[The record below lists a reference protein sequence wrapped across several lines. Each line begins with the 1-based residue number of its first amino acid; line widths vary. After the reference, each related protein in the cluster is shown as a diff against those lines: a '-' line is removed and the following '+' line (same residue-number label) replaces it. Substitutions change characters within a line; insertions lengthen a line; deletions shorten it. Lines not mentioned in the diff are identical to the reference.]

1 MSGGTTLTEV
11 EPEALEERPT
21 FRARILDGE
30 LGGYVLLAPA
40 LLVLLALAIWPL
52 VYSIGIS
59 FTNYE
64 LAASKALKFVGLAN
78 FRQLANDS
86 IFLGSLRTTAKF
98 LLVVVPAQLILGYVC
113 ARILVAA
120 FGMIGSRFLRTCFI
134 VPTMITSL
142 AVGLFWAYM
151 LDPLIGVGNYILAEL
166 HLSQQ
171 PWLTSPS
178 SAFYTVAGI
187 YLWQWVPFTALLI
200 MAGLLSV
207 PAQIFEAAAIDG
219 ARWYHRV
226 FQIDIPLL
234 LRVGA
239 IAGILAVIEVIR
251 LFDLIYGSTQG
262 GPGTATLT
270 NAVAIYRI
278 GFQNFNTSY
287 AAATSLLILVA
298 TILISQL
305 FVRALREREA

>member
-1 MSGGTTLTEV
+1 MSSGTTLVGAET
-11 EPEALEERPT
+11 LDERPT
-21 FRARILDGE
+21 LRARILDGE

-40 LLVLLALAIWPL
+40 FLVLLALAIWPL
-52 VYSIGIS
+52 VYSVGIS

-78 FRQLANDS
+78 FRQLVNDP
-86 IFLGSLRTTAKF
+86 IFLGSLWTTAKY
-98 LLVVVPAQLILGYVC
+98 LLVLIPAQLILGYVC

-120 FGMIGSRFLRTCFI
+120 HEMIGSRFLRTCFI
-134 VPTMITSL
+134 VPTMLTSL
-142 AVGLFWAYM
+142 AVGLFWSYI
-151 LDPLIGVGNYILAEL
+151 LNPLIGIANYILDLL
-166 HLSQQ
+166 HLAPQ

-178 SAFYTVAGI
+178 SAFFTVAGI
-187 YLWQWVPFTALLI
+187 YLWQWVPFTALLL
-200 MAGLLSV
+200 MAGLLSI
-207 PAQIFEAAAIDG
+207 PPQIFEASAIDG
-219 ARWYHRV
+219 VRWYHRV
-226 FQIDIPLL
+226 FQIDVPLL
-234 LRVGA
+234 LRVAA
-239 IAGILAVIEVIR
+239 IAGILAVVEVIR

-298 TILISQL
+298 TIMISQL

>member
-1 MSGGTTLTEV
+1 MQA
-11 EPEALEERPT
+11 EALEERPSL
-21 FRARILDGE
+21 RARILDGE

-40 LLVLLALAIWPL
+40 LLFLLALAIWPL
-52 VYSIGIS
+52 AYSIGIS

-64 LAASKALKFVGLAN
+64 LATTRTVKFVGLSN
-78 FRQLANDS
+78 FRQLVNDP
-86 IFLGSLRTTAKF
+86 IFLGSLWTTAKY
-98 LLVVVPAQLILGYVC
+98 LLVVIPAQLVLGYIC

-120 FGMIGSRFLRTCFI
+120 YGMIGSRFLRTCFI

-142 AVGLFWAYM
+142 AVGLFWHYI
-151 LDPLIGVGNYILAEL
+151 LDPLIGIGNYILVQL
-166 HLSQQ
+166 HITPQ
-171 PWLTSPS
+171 PWLTSPT
-178 SAFYTVAGI
+178 SAFYTVAAI
-187 YLWQWVPFTALLI
+187 YLWQWVPFTALLL

-207 PAQIFEAAAIDG
+207 SPQIFEAAAIDG

-226 FQIDIPLL
+226 FQIDLPLL

-239 IAGILAVIEVIR
+239 IACILAVVEVVR
-251 LFDLIYGSTQG
+251 LFDLIYGATQG
-262 GPGTATLT
+262 GPGTSTLT
-270 NAVAIYRI
+270 NALEIYRI

-305 FVRALREREA
+305 FVRVLRESNA

>member
-1 MSGGTTLTEV
+1 MQA
-11 EPEALEERPT
+11 EALEERPSL
-21 FRARILDGE
+21 RARILDGE

-40 LLVLLALAIWPL
+40 LLFLLALAIWPL
-52 VYSIGIS
+52 AYSIGIS

-64 LAASKALKFVGLAN
+64 LATTRAVKFVGLSN
-78 FRQLANDS
+78 FRQLVNDP
-86 IFLGSLRTTAKF
+86 IFLGSLWTTAKY
-98 LLVVVPAQLILGYVC
+98 LLVVIPAQLVLGYIC

-120 FGMIGSRFLRTCFI
+120 YGMIGSRFLRTCFI

-142 AVGLFWAYM
+142 AVGLFWHYI
-151 LDPLIGVGNYILAEL
+151 LDPLIGIGNYILVQL
-166 HLSQQ
+166 HITSQ
-171 PWLTSPS
+171 PWLTSPT
-178 SAFYTVAGI
+178 SAFYTVAAI
-187 YLWQWVPFTALLI
+187 YLWQWVPFTALLL

-207 PAQIFEAAAIDG
+207 SPQIFEAAAIDG

-226 FQIDIPLL
+226 FQIDLPLL

-239 IAGILAVIEVIR
+239 IACILAVVEVVR
-251 LFDLIYGSTQG
+251 LFDLIYGATQG
-262 GPGTATLT
+262 GPGTSTLT
-270 NAVAIYRI
+270 NALEIYRI

-305 FVRALREREA
+305 FVRVLHESNA